1 MTLPSRLALHLAV
14 LGTAMVT
21 VAVRPAHD
29 NAERAAGDG
38 SPLTTRGVATVE
50 TVAVRDATPRAARA
64 AHEPRQRPKKHH
76 RARPKPAAPAAAV
89 AVTPVA
95 ARAAAPSPP
104 PAPKPRKHRSADST
118 TDRDRTEQKRVTG
131 PTGWRALDEAIARIP
146 TYRPGVVDWTVSR
159 KFSEWGTA
167 DWYADIIF
175 INPVV
180 PESALYDVA
189 VHEWSHELSVLDYDG
204 DVSAA
209 TKAMNKTFGGSGLV
223 GAERAAD
230 CMALIQGAAWTHYTS
245 CQNSDW
251 RAAARR
257 LVNGKRL

>member
-1 MTLPSRLALHLAV
+1 MTLPTRLALHLAV
-14 LGTAMVT
+14 LGTALVT
-21 VAVRPAHD
+21 AAVRPHD
-29 NAERAAGDG
+29 NAERTAGG
-38 SPLTTRGVATVE
+38 ESPSASTGVATV
-50 TVAVRDATPRAARA
+50 VAARDVT
-64 AHEPRQRPKKHH
+64 AHDVARPHERQRPKHHH
-76 RARPKPAAPAAAV
+76 RARPKPAAPAAVV
-89 AVTPVA
+89 APVSA
-95 ARAAAPSPP
+95 PAPSPEQETRKTEARSTVDAP
-104 PAPKPRKHRSADST
+104 EPAHRTRKH
-118 TDRDRTEQKRVTG
+118 RVTG
-131 PTGWRALDEAIARIP
+131 PTGWLALDVAIARIP

-159 KFSEWGTA
+159 KFSQWGTA

-175 INPVV
+175 INPAV

-209 TKAMNKTFGGSGLV
+209 TKAMNKSFGGSGLV

-230 CMALIQGAAWTHYTS
+230 CMALIQGASWTHYTN
-245 CQNSDW
+245 CENSDW